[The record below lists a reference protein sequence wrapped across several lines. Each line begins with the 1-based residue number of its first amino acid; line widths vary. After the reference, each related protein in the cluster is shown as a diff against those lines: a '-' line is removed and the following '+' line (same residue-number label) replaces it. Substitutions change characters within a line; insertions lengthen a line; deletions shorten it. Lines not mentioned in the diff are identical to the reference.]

1 VSRVSHARRASTYE
15 PRGPALAATGD
26 GTASNKKVSRK
37 GELEITATSQ
47 ILKIARGM
55 NIERKHYKG
64 IEKLLLEAGAVD

>member
-26 GTASNKKVSRK
+26 GTASDKKVSRK
-37 GELEITATSQ
+37 GELTATSQ